1 MASRYNQEYFFQHS
15 LMNIPFTDPNEI
27 IHPNAENIP
36 EYIRHFASA
45 IFVNESFWQNS
56 NAIKQELQREGHSD
70 DYINTYL
77 SYVNMQRTTYK
88 LVIKGKIYFSFI
100 PVKDC
105 LCFHIYV

>member
-15 LMNIPFTDPNEI
+15 LMNIAFTDLNEI

-45 IFVNESFWQNS
+45 MFVNESHWRNS
-56 NAIKQELQREGHSD
+56 NAIIKELQYEGHSD

-77 SYVNMQRTTYK
+77 SYLKMQQTTYN
-88 LVIKGKIYFSFI
+88 LVIKGKMSFFSI
-100 PVKDC
+100 II
-105 LCFHIYV
+105 LYLYLSI